1 MKMALKLQI
10 KNQIKITLL
19 LMSLLATNIS
29 IAQVG
34 SASSDLILRRISFIV
49 VPNSLA
55 GKSFF
60 YRVEG
65 KYSF

>member
-1 MKMALKLQI
+1 
-10 KNQIKITLL
+10 
-19 LMSLLATNIS
+19 MSLVATNIS
-29 IAQVG
+29 IAQEG
-34 SASSDLILRRISFIV
+34 SASSDLILSRISFIV